1 MAFNFLPDV
10 DIIIDGVTY
19 NNLNYS
25 VSFSVNR
32 RSRGSGNTALI
43 NINYLT
49 EATKTMLLKKKKE
62 ENDFGEMDL
71 GEDEEENG
79 LKNNTE
85 GKEEQ
90 HYVTKGAK
98 VIIVAGYK
106 TSGKGLIF
114 YGDIEE
120 VEENSSGGI
129 EIQATEGERQWSTQI
144 VNKSYTAGSTVKE
157 IVKNIMVSS
166 TYGMG
171 VIDSSDYTFTRGFNA
186 QGTLKS
192 ELGKLA
198 LQVNAE
204 VRIKKNLIYFVKKG
218 YEELETTVSAD
229 TGLKEIRKTENGY
242 LLNMYLNNL
251 LQENM
256 KLNIVNKKGETI
268 KTTID
273 TVSHYYS
280 RLKFETTVECSIHNT
295 QEKLDLGEEGGSDL
309 GDD

>member
-1 MAFNFLPDV
+1 MAFNFIPDV

-19 NNLNYS
+19 SNSNYS
-25 VSFSVNR
+25 ISFSVNR
-32 RSRGSGNTALI
+32 RTKGSGNTGLI

-62 ENDFGEMDL
+62 ENDLGETEEKDL
-71 GEDEEENG
+71 GEEKEKES
-79 LKNNTE
+79 E
-85 GKEEQ
+85 EEQ

-98 VIIVAGYK
+98 VIIIAGYK

-129 EIQATEGERQWSTQI
+129 EIQATEGERQWSTEI

-204 VRIKKNLIYFVKKG
+204 ARIKKNLIYFVKKG

-256 KLNIVNKKGETI
+256 RLNIVNKKGETI

-280 RLKFETTVECSIHNT
+280 RLKFETTVECSIHT
-295 QEKLDLGEEGGSDL
+295 QEKDLGEEKEKESDL

>member
-1 MAFNFLPDV
+1 MAFNFIPDV

-19 NNLNYS
+19 NNSNYS
-25 VSFSVNR
+25 ISFSVNR
-32 RSRGSGNTALI
+32 RTRGSGNTGLI

-62 ENDFGEMDL
+62 ENDL
-71 GEDEEENG
+71 GETEEKE
-79 LKNNTE
+79 KE
-85 GKEEQ
+85 SEEEQ

-98 VIIVAGYK
+98 VIIIAGYK

-120 VEENSSGGI
+120 IEENSSGGI
-129 EIQATEGERQWSTQI
+129 EIQATEGERQWSTEI

-157 IVKNIMVSS
+157 IVKNIMISS

-218 YEELETTVSAD
+218 YEELETTISAD

-256 KLNIVNKKGETI
+256 RLNIVNKKGETI

-280 RLKFETTVECSIHNT
+280 RLKFETTVECSIHT
-295 QEKLDLGEEGGSDL
+295 QEKDLGEEKEKESDL

>member
-1 MAFNFLPDV
+1 MAFNFIPDV

-19 NNLNYS
+19 SNSNYS
-25 VSFSVNR
+25 ISFSVNR
-32 RSRGSGNTALI
+32 RTKGSGNTGLI

-62 ENDFGEMDL
+62 ENDL
-71 GEDEEENG
+71 GETEENSLG
-79 LKNNTE
+79 EEKKETE
-85 GKEEQ
+85 QKSEEEQ

-98 VIIVAGYK
+98 VIIIAGYK

-129 EIQATEGERQWSTQI
+129 EIQATEGERQWSTEI

-157 IVKNIMVSS
+157 IVKNIMISS

-218 YEELETTVSAD
+218 YEELETTISAD

-256 KLNIVNKKGETI
+256 RLNIVNKKGETI

-280 RLKFETTVECSIHNT
+280 RLKFETTVECFIHT
-295 QEKLDLGEEGGSDL
+295 QEKDLGEEKEKESDL
-309 GDD
+309 GYD

>member
-1 MAFNFLPDV
+1 MAFNFIPDV

-19 NNLNYS
+19 SNSNYS
-25 VSFSVNR
+25 ISFSVNR
-32 RSRGSGNTALI
+32 RTKGSGNTGLI

-62 ENDFGEMDL
+62 ENDLGETEEKDL
-71 GEDEEENG
+71 GEEKEKES
-79 LKNNTE
+79 E
-85 GKEEQ
+85 EEQ

-98 VIIVAGYK
+98 VIIIAGYK

-129 EIQATEGERQWSTQI
+129 EIQATEGERQWSTEI

-157 IVKNIMVSS
+157 IVKNIMISS

-218 YEELETTVSAD
+218 YEELETTISAD
-229 TGLKEIRKTENGY
+229 TGLKEIRKNENGY

-256 KLNIVNKKGETI
+256 RLNIVNKKGETI

-280 RLKFETTVECSIHNT
+280 RLKFETTVECSIHT
-295 QEKLDLGEEGGSDL
+295 QEKDLGEEKEKESDL

>member
-62 ENDFGEMDL
+62 ENDL
-71 GEDEEENG
+71 GETEENSLG
-79 LKNNTE
+79 EEKKETE
-85 GKEEQ
+85 QKSEEEQ

-98 VIIVAGYK
+98 VIIIAGYK

-129 EIQATEGERQWSTQI
+129 EIQATEGERQWSTEI

>member
-1 MAFNFLPDV
+1 MAFNFIPDV

-19 NNLNYS
+19 SNSNYS
-25 VSFSVNR
+25 ISFSVNR
-32 RSRGSGNTALI
+32 RTKGSGNTGLI

-62 ENDFGEMDL
+62 ENDLGETEEKDL
-71 GEDEEENG
+71 GEEKEKES
-79 LKNNTE
+79 E
-85 GKEEQ
+85 EEQ

-98 VIIVAGYK
+98 VIIIAGYK

-129 EIQATEGERQWSTQI
+129 EIQATEGERQWSTEI

-157 IVKNIMVSS
+157 IVKNIMISS

-218 YEELETTVSAD
+218 YEELETTISAD

-256 KLNIVNKKGETI
+256 RLNIVNKKGETI

-280 RLKFETTVECSIHNT
+280 RLKFETTVECSIHT
-295 QEKLDLGEEGGSDL
+295 QEKDLGEEKEKASDL

>member
-1 MAFNFLPDV
+1 LAFNFIPDV

-19 NNLNYS
+19 NNSNYS
-25 VSFSVNR
+25 ISFSVNR
-32 RSRGSGNTALI
+32 RTRGSGNTGLI

-62 ENDFGEMDL
+62 ENDL
-71 GEDEEENG
+71 GETEEKE
-79 LKNNTE
+79 KE
-85 GKEEQ
+85 SEEEQ

-98 VIIVAGYK
+98 VIIIAGYK

-120 VEENSSGGI
+120 IEENSSGGI
-129 EIQATEGERQWSTQI
+129 EIQATEGERQWSTEI

-157 IVKNIMVSS
+157 IVKNIMISS

-218 YEELETTVSAD
+218 YEELETTISAD

-256 KLNIVNKKGETI
+256 RLNIVNKKGETI

-280 RLKFETTVECSIHNT
+280 RLKFETTVECSIHT
-295 QEKLDLGEEGGSDL
+295 QEKDLGEEKEKESDL

>member
-1 MAFNFLPDV
+1 MAFNFIPDV

-19 NNLNYS
+19 SNSNYS
-25 VSFSVNR
+25 ISFSVNR
-32 RSRGSGNTALI
+32 RTKGSGNTGLI

-62 ENDFGEMDL
+62 ENDLGETEEKDL
-71 GEDEEENG
+71 GEEKEKES
-79 LKNNTE
+79 E
-85 GKEEQ
+85 EEQ

-98 VIIVAGYK
+98 VIIIAGYK

-129 EIQATEGERQWSTQI
+129 EIQATEGERQWSTEI

-157 IVKNIMVSS
+157 IVKNIMISS

-256 KLNIVNKKGETI
+256 RLNIVNKKGETI

-280 RLKFETTVECSIHNT
+280 RLKFETTVECSIHT
-295 QEKLDLGEEGGSDL
+295 QEKDLGEEKEKESDL

>member
-1 MAFNFLPDV
+1 MAFNFIPDV

-19 NNLNYS
+19 SNSNYS
-25 VSFSVNR
+25 ISFSVNR
-32 RSRGSGNTALI
+32 RTKGSGNTGLI

-62 ENDFGEMDL
+62 ENDLGETEEKDL
-71 GEDEEENG
+71 GEEKEKES
-79 LKNNTE
+79 E
-85 GKEEQ
+85 EEQ

-98 VIIVAGYK
+98 VIIIAGYK

-129 EIQATEGERQWSTQI
+129 EIQATEGERQWSTEI

-157 IVKNIMVSS
+157 IVKNIMISS

-218 YEELETTVSAD
+218 YEELETTISAD

-256 KLNIVNKKGETI
+256 RLNIVNKKGETI

-280 RLKFETTVECSIHNT
+280 RLKFETTVECSIHT
-295 QEKLDLGEEGGSDL
+295 QENDLGEEKEKESDL